1 MTYERPKHLTA
12 AVMGRRRSRSASPSR
27 SSTDSDGSEYYVP
40 MLYEHALSGE
50 GLPPSGCHAEFTPLP
65 LPSLPTCTG
74 DEHQH
79 KHKKA
84 KKEKKEHKHKQKSKH
99 KKVHTFCVDTHTA
112 LSTAYSTQDQAALP
126 ASFCLCML
134 QKMTSLAGCLCGCCM
149 YVCVLALTS
158 YNLYS

>member
-27 SSTDSDGSEYYVP
+27 SSTDSDSSEYYVP
-40 MLYEHALSGE
+40 MLHEHALSGE

-65 LPSLPTCTG
+65 LPSLPTPVQVMSTNTNTRRP
-74 DEHQH
+74 
-79 KHKKA
+79 KRRKRSTNT
-84 KKEKKEHKHKQKSKH
+84 SKRANTRRYTLS
-99 KKVHTFCVDTHTA
+99 VSTHTA